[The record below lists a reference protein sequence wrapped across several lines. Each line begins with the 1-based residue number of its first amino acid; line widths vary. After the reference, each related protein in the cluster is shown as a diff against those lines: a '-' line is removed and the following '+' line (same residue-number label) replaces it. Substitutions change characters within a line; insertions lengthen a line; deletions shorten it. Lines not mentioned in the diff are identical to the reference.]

1 MPTIA
6 CIPPWSFHA
15 SPESARRR
23 RRGGAPLVDAM
34 LARASLAVARV
45 AHARPR
51 DARRR
56 STPDFVASD
65 GSMDEFLVP
74 ELSLRELDVK
84 EIIGSGAFSDVH
96 AAFYAGAP
104 AIAKRFRASRGRDV
118 ESFYADELESA
129 RALRTCEGVAPFL
142 GACGSAQWL
151 VWDDVGRGTLARALE
166 AAEPFDVVR
175 EAIGTSQAGITDE
188 ETLAFIGRSLGR
200 ATREVHAFD
209 FIHRDVKP
217 ANALMDERNGRFILC
232 DVGAC
237 ADARTGR
244 NMDGEAIFDP
254 TYGAPEQFRVVA
266 RRRAGGF
273 PNIGGL
279 FGKKTSAQEEETL
292 DYEATGEPPT
302 TLLDAYSLGITL
314 LQVGVP
320 SLRLP
325 GAIARARRDID
336 ACGGDVELWRR
347 QVCVP
352 GVNDWSLVDETDA
365 WETIVRLTK
374 ANPSERWNVERALEE
389 DAFLAGK

>member
-1 MPTIA
+1 
-6 CIPPWSFHA
+6 
-15 SPESARRR
+15 
-23 RRGGAPLVDAM
+23 M
-34 LARASLAVARV
+34 LARASLPIPRV
-45 AHARPR
+45 AHGHPR

-56 STPDFVASD
+56 STPDFAAPD
-65 GSMDEFLVP
+65 GSLDEFLVP
-74 ELSLRELDVK
+74 ELSMRELDVR

-118 ESFYADELESA
+118 ESFYEDELESA
-129 RALRTCEGVAPFL
+129 RALRGCEGVAPFL
-142 GACGSAQWL
+142 GACGRAQWL

-166 AAEPFDVVR
+166 AEKPFAVVR
-175 EAIGTSQAGITDE
+175 QALARAGGSDG
-188 ETLAFIGRSLGR
+188 ETLVFVGRSLAR
-200 ATREVHAFD
+200 AMREVHAFD

-217 ANALMDERNGRFILC
+217 ANALLDERNGRFVLC

-292 DYEATGEPPT
+292 EYEATGELPT
-302 TLLDAYSLGITL
+302 KLLDAYSLGITL

-320 SLRLP
+320 SLRTA

-336 ACGGDVELWRR
+336 ACGGDVDLWRR

-352 GVNDWSLVDETDA
+352 GVNDWSLVDETGA
-365 WETIVRLTK
+365 WKTIVRLTK
-374 ANPSERWNVERALEE
+374 TNPSERWSVERALEE
-389 DAFLAGK
+389 DAFLAGE

>member
-1 MPTIA
+1 
-6 CIPPWSFHA
+6 
-15 SPESARRR
+15 
-23 RRGGAPLVDAM
+23 
-34 LARASLAVARV
+34 
-45 AHARPR
+45 
-51 DARRR
+51 
-56 STPDFVASD
+56 
-65 GSMDEFLVP
+65 MDEFLVP
-74 ELSLRELDVK
+74 ELSLSELDVR

-129 RALRTCEGVAPFL
+129 RALRGCEGAAPFL
-142 GACGSAQWL
+142 GAAGSAQWL
-151 VWDDVGRGTLARALE
+151 VWEDVGRRTLARALD
-166 AAEPFDVVR
+166 AAKPFDVVR
-175 EAIGTSQAGITDE
+175 EAIGTSRAGASDA
-188 ETLAFIGRSLGR
+188 ETLAFVGQSIGR
-200 ATREVHAFD
+200 ATRDVHAFD

-217 ANALMDERNGRFILC
+217 ANALLDERNGRIVLC

-237 ADARTGR
+237 ADVRTGR

-254 TYGAPEQFRVVA
+254 TYGAPEQFRVV

-279 FGKKTSAQEEETL
+279 FGKKTSAKEEETL
-292 DYEATGEPPT
+292 EYEATGEPPT

-320 SLRLP
+320 SLHTP

-352 GVNDWSLVDETDA
+352 GVNDWSLVDETGA
-365 WETIVRLTK
+365 WKTIVRLTRS
-374 ANPSERWNVERALEE
+374 NPSERWSVERALEE
-389 DAFLAGK
+389 DAFLAGE